1 MAKFTKV
8 EDCARCGFQLSL
20 FKLLSEKELETIN
33 EARYEVSFNQ
43 GETIFKQGGPLTHVA
58 CITQGMSKIYIEG
71 SKSRNIILK
80 IAKPVEMIG
89 GPGFQVDYRH
99 HFSVS
104 AVTTTKACFIDI
116 EAFEKMLQA
125 SSPFAM
131 EFIKHLNDITIQVYN
146 KLQGL
151 TQKQMHGRI
160 ADTLLYLSKN
170 IYSASEF
177 ETSLSRQDL
186 ADMSAMT
193 KESAIRIIK
202 EFRDEGI
209 IRCDGNDFSI
219 LDETRLTSIS
229 IAG

>member
-8 EDCARCGFQLSL
+8 ENCAQCGHQLSL
-20 FKLLSEKELETIN
+20 LKPLNIKELESIN
-33 EARYEVSFNQ
+33 EARYEVSFNK
-43 GETIFKQGGPLTHVA
+43 GETIFKQGGPLTHLA
-58 CITQGMSKIYIEG
+58 CITAGMGKIYIEG
-71 SKSRNIILK
+71 PKNRNIILK
-80 IAKPVEMIG
+80 ITKPVEMIG
-89 GPGFQVDYRH
+89 GPGFQVDNRH

-104 AVTTTKACFIDI
+104 AVTDIKACFIDI
-116 EAFEKMLQA
+116 EAFEEMLQT
-125 SSPFAM
+125 SSPFAI
-131 EFIKHLNDITIQVYN
+131 EFIKHLNLITIEVYN

-160 ADTLLYLSKN
+160 ADTLLYLSTN
-170 IYSASEF
+170 IYSSPDF

-202 EFRDEGI
+202 EFREEGI

-219 LDETRLTSIS
+219 LDKNRLKSIS
-229 IAG
+229 LAG